1 MYPPCLLFI
10 EKLLSD
16 LRIRVAHNLKLS
28 GFSQTEIAHHL
39 HVSQAMVSKY
49 LSYNPELSEEMDEVA
64 SEISRMIVQKK
75 DEKDILLYLCQT
87 CFRWREGG
95 ITCTLHT
102 LVDCTVCA
110 QLRSPD
116 IMDEKQKVIQNV
128 KEALALLESHPPM
141 VALMPEVRMNIAMA
155 LKNASNP
162 MEVAAVP
169 GRLIPLHGKVTAV
182 SDPEFGAS
190 HHLASILLMTGN
202 KAVINIKYTGEVL
215 SSLKTLSF
223 SYTDSPE
230 TPADILIDKGGFGI
244 EPCAYIFGRDA
255 VDAALKVL
263 KIAEIL

>member
-1 MYPPCLLFI
+1 
-10 EKLLSD
+10 
-16 LRIRVAHNLKLS
+16 
-28 GFSQTEIAHHL
+28 
-39 HVSQAMVSKY
+39 
-49 LSYNPELSEEMDEVA
+49 
-64 SEISRMIVQKK
+64 
-75 DEKDILLYLCQT
+75 
-87 CFRWREGG
+87 
-95 ITCTLHT
+95 
-102 LVDCTVCA
+102 
-110 QLRSPD
+110 
-116 IMDEKQKVIQNV
+116 MDEKQKVIQNV